1 MSSKWKQIG
10 FAIMTFAVYT
20 ALVNWKV
27 ALLLTVGIGFH
38 ELSHLWAAKR
48 LGLATSGF
56 YLVPFMGGVAFIT
69 DKYKSY
75 GQQAFVVLMGP
86 VGGGL
91 LSLAAFA
98 AWYLTGA
105 PFLAAATYWLC
116 FLNLF
121 NLLPLSFMDGGQ
133 LMGTISYSLNRT
145 VGMILNTASTIF
157 AIIFLWQY
165 NPILSGL
172 VGLFGGGAVLAEINN
187 WKNYRDG
194 KTHLCDD
201 NYLNPPTTL
210 SKKEMVLTIVGWA
223 LTALVLFMVRAYLV
237 NFDAAKL
244 STLIGK

>member
-1 MSSKWKQIG
+1 MSTKWKQIG

-69 DKYKSY
+69 DRYKSY

-145 VGMILNTASTIF
+145 VGMVLNTASTIF
-157 AIIFLWQY
+157 AIVFLWKY
-165 NPILSGL
+165 NPVLSGL
-172 VGLFGGGAVLAEINN
+172 VVFFGGGAVLNEINN

-194 KTHLCDD
+194 KTYLCDD
-201 NYLNPPTTL
+201 NYLNPPAAL
-210 SKKEMVLTIVGWA
+210 SKKEMAITIVGWA
-223 LTALVLFMVRAYLV
+223 LTALVLFEVRDYLS
-237 NFDAAKL
+237 NFDASKL
-244 STLIGK
+244 STLLGK